1 MWQKI
6 KNYYHLL
13 SAFLAALFFN
23 FPSKKLTV
31 IGVTGTDGKTTTVHM
46 IYHILKW
53 AGRKVSM
60 ISSVRAQIGQE
71 LLDTGL
77 HVTTP
82 SPWQVQKLLKAARDA
97 GSRYF
102 VMEATSHGLDQNR
115 LAFVDF
121 DTAVVTNITHDHLDY
136 HKNWQ
141 NYAEAKARL
150 FRGVRASILN
160 LDDDSF
166 NFLKRRASGK
176 ISTYS
181 LGRFGDFTP
190 KKFLLRL
197 KVGGDYNLA
206 NAMAATAALGDL
218 KIDKTV
224 IIDALNSFEGV
235 SGRMEEVDLGQ
246 NFRAIIDFAHTPN
259 ALNQA
264 LSALRQTANGKHKII
279 AVFGAAGERDK
290 SKRPLMGKIAS
301 EKADIIILCA
311 EDPRG
316 EIAVDI
322 CQQIAKGIKNKK
334 EGRNYFIIPD
344 RREAIEFACKLA
356 RAGDVAAVF
365 GKGHEKS
372 MVFNKKE
379 IPWDEFE
386 VVKEAIL
393 KIGDKP

>member
-1 MWQKI
+1 MWQKV

-13 SAFLAALFFN
+13 SAFLAVLFFN
-23 FPSKKLTV
+23 FPSKKLIV

-46 IYHILKW
+46 IYHILKS

-60 ISSVRAQIGQE
+60 VSSVRVQIGQK

-82 SPWQVQKLLKAARDA
+82 SPWQVQKLLKTACDA
-97 GSRYF
+97 GSNYF

-115 LAFVDF
+115 LAFVNF

-141 NYAEAKARL
+141 NYATAKARL
-150 FRGVRASILN
+150 FKEVRSSVLN
-160 LDDDSF
+160 MDDDSF
-166 NFLKRRASGK
+166 NFLKKRIGGK
-176 ISTYS
+176 VIGYSTK
-181 LGRFGDFTP
+181 LAGADFN
-190 KKFLLRL
+190 L
-197 KVGGDYNLA
+197 KNFPIKLKIAGDYNLA
-206 NAMAATAALGDL
+206 NAMAAAAVLTNL

-224 IIDALNSFEGV
+224 IIGALNSFEGV
-235 SGRMEEVDLGQ
+235 RGRMEDVDLGQ
-246 NFRAIIDFAHTPN
+246 DFRAIIDFAHTPN

-279 AVFGAAGERDK
+279 AVFGSAGERDK

-311 EDPRG
+311 EDPRS

-334 EGRNYFIIPD
+334 EGHDYFIIPD

-356 RAGDVAAVF
+356 KAGDVAAVF

-372 MVFNKKE
+372 MCFGKKE
-379 IPWDEFE
+379 VPWDEFE

-393 KIGDKP
+393 SSR